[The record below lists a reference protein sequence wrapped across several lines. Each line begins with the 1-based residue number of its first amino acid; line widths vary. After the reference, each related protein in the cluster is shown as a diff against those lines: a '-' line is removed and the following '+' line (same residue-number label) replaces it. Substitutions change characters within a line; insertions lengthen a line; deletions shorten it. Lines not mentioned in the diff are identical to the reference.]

1 MVTCFKLPD
10 RVVKRVEWH
19 VFSDASSCGYCA
31 CAYLR
36 FVCVDGFVNCSLVMG
51 KSHVAP
57 PKIVSIP
64 RLELTAAVVAAKLG
78 NFIRREIEI
87 EFDDVVFW
95 TDANS
100 VVLRYIHNTATRFQT
115 FVANRLEL
123 LHTLT
128 AVNHQWRY
136 VPTCEN
142 PADIASRGLSPVK
155 AKNSDLWFHGPRFL
169 RDVTSDWPKQPEFL
183 EHFVETDPEIR
194 TVKVCVTQ
202 LIEPASDRI
211 YELLRRYS
219 SFHVLQR
226 TVMWLLRYKQ
236 ALRVLDGYCQHSLNN
251 VA

>member
-1 MVTCFKLPD
+1 M
-10 RVVKRVEWH
+10 
-19 VFSDASSCGYCA
+19 
-31 CAYLR
+31 R
-36 FVCVDGFVNCSLVMG
+36 FVYVDGFVNCPLVMG
-51 KSHVAP
+51 KSRVAP
-57 PKIVSIP
+57 AKIVSIP

-78 NFIRREIEI
+78 NFIRREIE
-87 EFDDVVFW
+87 FDDVVFW
-95 TDANS
+95 TDAT

-115 FVANRLEL
+115 YVANRLEL

-128 AVNHQWRY
+128 AVNQWRY

-155 AKNSDLWFHGPRFL
+155 AKNADLWFHGPKFF

-183 EHFVETDPEIR
+183 EDFVETDPEVR

-219 SFHVLQR
+219 SFHVLQPIV
-226 TVMWLLRYKQ
+226 T
-236 ALRVLDGYCQHSLNN
+236 
-251 VA
+251 